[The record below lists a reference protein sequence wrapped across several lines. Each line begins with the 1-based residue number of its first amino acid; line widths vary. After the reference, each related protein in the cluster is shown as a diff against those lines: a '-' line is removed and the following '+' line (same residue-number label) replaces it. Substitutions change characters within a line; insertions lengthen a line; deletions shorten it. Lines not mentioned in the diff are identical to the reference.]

1 MTSSTKAKLDL
12 NKGKTN
18 FTNDFSPYHTTL
30 VKSEFN
36 TNYRNWIVGG
46 GAVAWSAR
54 SPDHNSMD
62 YFMWDF
68 LKNKVYATQVQSK
81 QDLLDRTVDACISMR
96 EKLTF
101 IFSKK
106 WIEMRNVRAFEW
118 IIIFTFKV

>member
-1 MTSSTKAKLDL
+1 MKISSKAKLDL

-18 FTNDFSPYHTTL
+18 FTNDFAPHHTTL
-30 VKSEFN
+30 VKSELN
-36 TNYRNWIVGG
+36 TNYRNWKGGG

-54 SPDHNSMD
+54 SPDLNSMD

-68 LKNKVYATQVQSK
+68 FKNEVYATQVQSK
-81 QDLLDRTVDACISMR
+81 QDLLDRTADVGISIR

-106 WIEMRNVRAFEW
+106 WIEMRNV
-118 IIIFTFKV
+118 